1 MGETMNKKLD
11 FTTKEELIKRLLSL
25 EVAEPTKKITSPENV
40 FSLVSDVVPKKQE
53 HFLVITLDGAN
64 QVIKKHVVF
73 IGTLNASM
81 VHPREVFLAA
91 IEDRSASII
100 LVHNHPSG
108 QLEPSREDIAL
119 TKRLKDGGDIL
130 GIDVLDHVIV
140 SKNGFL
146 SLKERRDF

>member
-1 MGETMNKKLD
+1 MNKKLD

-25 EVAEPTKKITSPENV
+25 EVAEPTKKINGPENV
-40 FSLVSDVVPKKQE
+40 FSLVSDVTTKMQE
-53 HFLVITLDGAN
+53 HFIVITLDGAN

-108 QLEPSREDIAL
+108 NLEPSREDIAL

-140 SKNGFL
+140 SKNGFC
-146 SLKERRDF
+146 SLKELRKF